1 MKYEPIYLPNIKA
14 FDASDRRPYCECS
27 DSLCDFVEY
36 HIKRS
41 LMISPIG
48 SILVQFEVTLAR
60 EVWSIDQAVL
70 NGYVDLRRQNDTIEL
85 VTLKPLDLEEM
96 NNAVRTVELNS
107 NK

>member
-1 MKYEPIYLPNIKA
+1 MTPLIGVLIASVLIIYVT
-14 FDASDRRPYCECS
+14 
-27 DSLCDFVEY
+27 VEY

-60 EVWSIDQAVL
+60 EVWSIDQTVL